1 MTDFWDRPRPEG
13 PRYRLALRR
22 TARQALV
29 WAGICILFAVA
40 LALVR

>member
-1 MTDFWDRPRPEG
+1 MTDFWEKG
-13 PRYRLALRR
+13 PDGHHRYRRALRR

-29 WAGICILFAVA
+29 MGGICVLFAVA